1 MFYLGT
7 ITGTSGAYSNQS
19 AGNSGIGTFI
29 IPKSVRA
36 LYLVPSH
43 SGISFE
49 LLNATSSTGGA
60 ATGVGTFQTSVGR
73 GAQLNPNAVNGPFR
87 TIGGPEHIV
96 SIWYGSGGA
105 GVFVSLRVYVEGKP

>member
-7 ITGTSGAYSNQS
+7 VTGTSGAYSNQS
-19 AGNSGIGTFI
+19 AGNSGLGTFI

-49 LLNATSSTGGA
+49 LFTATSSTGGA
-60 ATGVGTFQTSVGR
+60 ATGVGTFQTSAGR
-73 GAQLNPNAVNGPFR
+73 GAQLKPNEINGPFR
-87 TIGGPEHIV
+87 TIGPEHIV

-105 GVFVSLRVYVEGKP
+105 GVFVSLRVYTEGKP